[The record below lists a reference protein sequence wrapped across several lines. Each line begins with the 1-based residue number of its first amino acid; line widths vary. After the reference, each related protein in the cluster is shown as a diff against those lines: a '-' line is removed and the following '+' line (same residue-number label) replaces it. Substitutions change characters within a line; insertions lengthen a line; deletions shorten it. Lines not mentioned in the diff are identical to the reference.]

1 MCEVLLLDL
10 FPFESVAGEHADVP
24 LKALDKFFATGARVR
39 GGLHEAELA
48 PLGGQHHVGGL
59 PRISIPHAEA
69 ALVVEGLD
77 IRHLALAL
85 PAPEEE
91 ELLAGVEGH
100 EHGPLLLHLE
110 TSLLALHD
118 VPETDQIYTHPS
130 FDFEQCDIYLKST
143 VKVTN
148 FWSYLMS
155 KV

>member
-1 MCEVLLLDL
+1 MSFLCWDRILLSGVVCEVLLLDL
-10 FPFESVAGEHADVP
+10 FPFESVAGEDAHVP
-24 LKALDKFFATGARVR
+24 LKALDKFFATRARVR

-48 PLGGQHHVGGL
+48 PLGGQHHVSGL
-59 PRISIPHAEA
+59 PGISVPHAEA

-118 VPETDQIYTHPS
+118 VPETDQMLSVI
-130 FDFEQCDIYLKST
+130 
-143 VKVTN
+143 
-148 FWSYLMS
+148 
-155 KV
+155 